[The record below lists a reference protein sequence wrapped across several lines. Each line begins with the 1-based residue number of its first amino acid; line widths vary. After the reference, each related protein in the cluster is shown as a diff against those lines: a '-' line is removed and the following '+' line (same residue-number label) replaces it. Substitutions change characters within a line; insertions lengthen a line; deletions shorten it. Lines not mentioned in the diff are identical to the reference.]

1 MNANDQLRLYYQAE
15 RKAAEANLLFLDMVQ
30 EGMTRQTLQKLIE
43 RRPALW
49 GRWSNWLE
57 TLPEESRSE

>member
-1 MNANDQLRLYYQAE
+1 MNANDQLHLYYQAE
-15 RKAAEANLLFLDMVQ
+15 RRAAEANLLFLDMVQ

-43 RRPALW
+43 RRPLW

-57 TLPEESRSE
+57 TLPEENSDE